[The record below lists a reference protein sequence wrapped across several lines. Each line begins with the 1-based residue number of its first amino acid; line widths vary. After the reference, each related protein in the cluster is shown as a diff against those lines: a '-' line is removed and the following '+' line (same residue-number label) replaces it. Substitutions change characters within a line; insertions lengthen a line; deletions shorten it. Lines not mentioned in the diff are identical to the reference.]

1 MSSRVHLCPSRR
13 DHDAK
18 YDRNTNDIADI
29 IEYLEAE
36 DSLTNTTRDLISALR
51 HGPVLPQRT
60 RSGTRQYGVAPSE
73 ATTVPSQTSW
83 GDDKHFANVKSA
95 VIAAIKRAGVTNKR
109 VDAFP
114 NMSKSFQELYDAV
127 PDRLLGYKLSR
138 FFRHCSKQGLEPK
151 DVTDSTVS
159 EFEDDLIKETLHKE
173 PSKVA
178 REAVLTW
185 NKMKSVVPGWPDIT
199 LRRVAARVPWTIPLE
214 QFQRPCSRTSMPG
227 ASVLKCRTCSMKT
240 PQCVHAVL

>member
-1 MSSRVHLCPSRR
+1 MP
-13 DHDAK
+13 
-18 YDRNTNDIADI
+18 NTTGTPTTFADI

-36 DSLTNTTRDLISALR
+36 DGLTKIRRRDLISALR
-51 HGPVLPQRT
+51 SMARFFHKEIDQVPANTEWLRQRL
-60 RSGTRQYGVAPSE
+60 RRFHPRQAGVS
-73 ATTVPSQTSW
+73 
-83 GDDKHFANVKSA
+83 DKHFANVKSA

-185 NKMKSVVPGWPDIT
+185 NKMKSVVPGWPISPSGS
-199 LRRVAARVPWTIPLE
+199 AA
-214 QFQRPCSRTSMPG
+214 G
-227 ASVLKCRTCSMKT
+227 ALDDTT
-240 PQCVHAVL
+240 

>member
-1 MSSRVHLCPSRR
+1 MS
-13 DHDAK
+13 
-18 YDRNTNDIADI
+18 
-29 IEYLEAE
+29 
-36 DSLTNTTRDLISALR
+36 
-51 HGPVLPQRT
+51 
-60 RSGTRQYGVAPSE
+60 
-73 ATTVPSQTSW
+73 
-83 GDDKHFANVKSA
+83 DKHFANVKSA

-109 VDAFP
+109 VDAFL
-114 NMSKSFQELYDAV
+114 NMSKAFQELYDAV

-159 EFEDDLIKETLHKE
+159 EFENDLIKETLHKE

-199 LRRVAARVPWTIPLE
+199 LRRVSARVPWTIPLE
-214 QFQRPCSRTSMPG
+214 QFPKTLQLDVDAWCER
-227 ASVLKCRTCSMKT
+227 LKMFD
-240 PQCVHAVL
+240 P

>member
-1 MSSRVHLCPSRR
+1 
-13 DHDAK
+13 
-18 YDRNTNDIADI
+18 
-29 IEYLEAE
+29 
-36 DSLTNTTRDLISALR
+36 
-51 HGPVLPQRT
+51 
-60 RSGTRQYGVAPSE
+60 
-73 ATTVPSQTSW
+73 
-83 GDDKHFANVKSA
+83 
-95 VIAAIKRAGVTNKR
+95 
-109 VDAFP
+109 
-114 NMSKSFQELYDAV
+114 MSKSIQELYDAV

-178 REAVLTW
+178 REAVLIW

-214 QFQRPCSRTSMPG
+214 QFPETLQSDVDAWCERLRMSDLFDEDAPVRACSPVTIKHRRFQIRMM
-227 ASVLKCRTCSMKT
+227 ASALVLSGIEVRSLSDLVV
-240 PQCVHAVL
+240 PDNFRQGIQFSYAWLY